1 MARQSDFSSTSLNG
15 SDPHSYIA
23 ASRNLDGQHLPLVYN
38 ALDGLRIDSPG
49 SCESRTA
56 SKAHFT
62 RSVAG
67 HDQKLFLRRISART
81 KPSRN
86 SINKLYRR
94 APFEEFIDRNLSAP
108 AVIHTPP
115 EAISVVVGQV
125 IHNTTMPN
133 KFTSI
138 VSPSVTRDP
147 CQAAHH
153 RRP

>member
-15 SDPHSYIA
+15 SDPHIYMVA
-23 ASRNLDGQHLPLVYN
+23 LRNLDMVNTFP
-38 ALDGLRIDSPG
+38 
-49 SCESRTA
+49 
-56 SKAHFT
+56 SKASWTTSESTRQVVANQESLFT
-62 RSVAG
+62 HSAAG
-67 HDQKLFLRRISART
+67 YNRKLFLRRISART

-94 APFEEFIDRNLSAP
+94 APFEEFIDRNLFAP
-108 AVIHTPP
+108 VVIHTPP

-153 RRP
+153 RHS